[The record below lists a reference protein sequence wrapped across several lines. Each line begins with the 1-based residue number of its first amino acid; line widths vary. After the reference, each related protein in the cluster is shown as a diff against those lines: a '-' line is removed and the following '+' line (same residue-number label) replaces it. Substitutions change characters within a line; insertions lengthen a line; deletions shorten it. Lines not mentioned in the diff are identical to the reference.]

1 MDADIVV
8 TEANLAAD
16 GCRIELQTTQK
27 NGVDSGIQPL
37 HQSVL

>member
-16 GCRIELQTTQK
+16 GCRIELQTTPK
-27 NGVDSGIQPL
+27 KWR
-37 HQSVL
+37 